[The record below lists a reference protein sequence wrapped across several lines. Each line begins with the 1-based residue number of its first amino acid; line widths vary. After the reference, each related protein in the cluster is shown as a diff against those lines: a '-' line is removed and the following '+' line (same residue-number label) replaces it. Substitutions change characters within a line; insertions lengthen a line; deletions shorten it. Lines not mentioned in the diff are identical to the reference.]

1 MEKRELLE
9 LRKRIDE
16 IDASLLALLNQRQ
29 SLSIKVGH
37 WKNSEGLKIF
47 DPGRERDLLDS
58 LKKLNAGPL
67 SDQALA
73 NIYRQIISA
82 SVAAQALI
90 KVGYLGPEA
99 TFAHEAALN
108 QFGNSAH
115 LIPQGSHRE
124 VFQGV
129 DRDRFNYGV
138 VAVENSSQGGV
149 GETLDL
155 FIEFDLHV
163 CQEVRLRINHHLMSR
178 AQDLNDVKRVYSHP
192 QALQQ
197 CSRWLSSNLPDVPL
211 LEAGS
216 TSAAARQASEEKDS
230 AAVASSVAADIY
242 SLDILARAVQN
253 AEQNVTRFLILAKSP
268 GARTGR
274 DKTSIIA
281 TTENV
286 PGALFSLME
295 PFAVNGINMTKIESR
310 PMKDE
315 AWAYVFFIDLEGHLE
330 DEKMERTLDEVR
342 QRSRWMKVLGSYP
355 QVD

>member
-1 MEKRELLE
+1 MEKKELIGLREQ
-9 LRKRIDE
+9 IDE
-16 IDASLLALLNQRQ
+16 TDASLLELLNQRQ
-29 SLSIKVGH
+29 SLSIKVGQY
-37 WKNSEGLKIF
+37 KNSEGLKIF
-47 DPGRERDLLDS
+47 DPGRERDLLDR
-58 LKKLNAGPL
+58 LKKLNTGPL

-82 SVAAQALI
+82 SVAAQASI

-99 TFAHEAALN
+99 TFAHEASLN

-129 DRDRFNYGV
+129 DRGRFNYGV

-155 FIEFDLHV
+155 FIEFDLQV
-163 CQEVRLRINHHLMSR
+163 CQEIRLRINHHLMSR
-178 AQDLNDVKRVYSHP
+178 AEDLNEVKRVYSHP

-197 CSRWLSSNLPDVPL
+197 CSHWLTSNLPDVPL

-216 TSAAARQASEEKDS
+216 TSAAARQAAEENDS

-242 SLDILARAVQN
+242 GLEIIGRAIQN
-253 AEQNVTRFLILAKSP
+253 AEQNVTRFLILAKSS

-281 TTENV
+281 TTENT
-286 PGALFSLME
+286 PGSLFSLME
-295 PFAVNGINMTKIESR
+295 PFSVNGINMTKIESR

-315 AWAYVFFIDLEGHLE
+315 AWAYVFFIDVEGHVE
-330 DEKMERTLDEVR
+330 DEVMKRTLDEVK
-342 QRSRWMKVLGSYP
+342 QRSRWLKVLGSYP

>member
-1 MEKRELLE
+1 MEKKELIG

-16 IDASLLALLNQRQ
+16 IDASLLELLNQRQ

-37 WKNSEGLKIF
+37 YKNSEGLKIF
-47 DPGRERDLLDS
+47 DPGRERDLLDR
-58 LKKLNAGPL
+58 LKTLNSGPL

-73 NIYRQIISA
+73 NIYRQVISA
-82 SVAAQALI
+82 SVAAQASI

-129 DRDRFNYGV
+129 DRDRFSYGV

-155 FIEFDLHV
+155 FLEFDLQV
-163 CQEVRLRINHHLMSR
+163 CQEIRLRINHHLMSR
-178 AQDLNDVKRVYSHP
+178 AEDLNEVKRVYSHP

-197 CSRWLSSNLPDVPL
+197 CSLWLASNLPDVPL

-216 TSAAARQASEEKDS
+216 TSAAARQAAEEKDS

-242 SLDILARAVQN
+242 GLEILGRAIQS
-253 AEQNVTRFLILAKSP
+253 AEQNVTRFLILAKSS

-281 TTENV
+281 TTKNT
-286 PGALFSLME
+286 PGALFSLMQ
-295 PFAVNGINMTKIESR
+295 PFAANGINMTKIESR
-310 PMKDE
+310 PMKGE
-315 AWAYVFFIDLEGHLE
+315 AWAYVFFIDLEGHVK
-330 DEKMERTLDEVR
+330 DEVMKRTLDEV
-342 QRSRWMKVLGSYP
+342 QQHSRWLKVLGSYP